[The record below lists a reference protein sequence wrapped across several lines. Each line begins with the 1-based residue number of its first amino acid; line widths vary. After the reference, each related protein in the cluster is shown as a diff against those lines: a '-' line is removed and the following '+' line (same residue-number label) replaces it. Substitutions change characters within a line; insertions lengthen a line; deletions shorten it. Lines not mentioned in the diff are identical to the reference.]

1 MILVQNW
8 PGLAMYRSLLFMKQ
22 PAKPGRPAIGNGPK
36 QVKITRKPKAPPTVI
51 SIMAMGTR
59 MITVMTTGIA
69 MIIVI
74 RTNTA
79 MITGIRTTITT
90 MVMITGI
97 IIIMSTEKSMVTIK

>member
-1 MILVQNW
+1 
-8 PGLAMYRSLLFMKQ
+8 
-22 PAKPGRPAIGNGPK
+22 
-36 QVKITRKPKAPPTVI
+36 
-51 SIMAMGTR
+51 
-59 MITVMTTGIA
+59 

>member
-1 MILVQNW
+1 
-8 PGLAMYRSLLFMKQ
+8 MYRSLLFMKQ
-22 PAKPGRPAIGNGPK
+22 PAKPGRPAVGNGPK
-36 QVKITRKPKAPPTVI
+36 PLKMRRRPQPPTAI

-69 MIIVI
+69 MITVI

>member
-36 QVKITRKPKAPPTVI
+36 PLKMRRRPQPPTAI
-51 SIMAMGTR
+51 TIMSMGNR

-69 MIIVI
+69 MLMIIVI

-79 MITGIRTTITT
+79 MITGIRSTIIT
-90 MVMITGI
+90 MGMITG